1 MKKLLFIII
10 LNAFLFSSGSVYLSV
25 DVQNDFGYHSDFL
38 DADFDNSFEN
48 GSIVLGY
55 SKTVYQKDQFLL
67 DIGCSFSIKPS
78 GDEDKNDALDTG
90 ADYYNLYIM
99 PNFQISDRLNLW
111 TKLGEVSCRTNIS
124 DLKLKPGLGYGIGIS
139 LMTTDHLGIGLGYRV
154 YNTEADMSFYQNGE
168 YDFDASNS
176 SIIHFKVKRM
186 SVDLFYRFN

>member
-67 DIGCSFSIKPS
+67 SQAHIQSTYQASYRECIKHPQVF
-78 GDEDKNDALDTG
+78 
-90 ADYYNLYIM
+90 
-99 PNFQISDRLNLW
+99 P
-111 TKLGEVSCRTNIS
+111 
-124 DLKLKPGLGYGIGIS
+124 
-139 LMTTDHLGIGLGYRV
+139 
-154 YNTEADMSFYQNGE
+154 TEN
-168 YDFDASNS
+168 
-176 SIIHFKVKRM
+176 
-186 SVDLFYRFN
+186 